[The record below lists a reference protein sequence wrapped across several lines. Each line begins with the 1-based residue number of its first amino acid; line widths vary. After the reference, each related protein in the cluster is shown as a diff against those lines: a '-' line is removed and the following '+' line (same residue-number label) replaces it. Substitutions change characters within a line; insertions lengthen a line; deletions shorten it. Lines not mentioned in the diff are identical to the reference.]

1 MRALA
6 LEESGRVTLI
16 DAPVPDAPGECLIRV
31 RAAGICGT
39 DLQMID
45 GYADYHGIF
54 GHEFVGTV
62 ERATSPADAHW
73 VGRRVVG
80 EINVGCGSC
89 GWCRSGVKE
98 HCEHRTVLGI
108 RQRAGSFAEYLSLP
122 AANLHEVP
130 GEVEDHAA
138 VFAEPIAA
146 ACRILEQVPIQ
157 PDARVAVLGD
167 GRMGI
172 LTAQV
177 LRTVAAAVT
186 LIGRHDRK
194 LAVARGLGI
203 ATLRADESAG
213 NQFDVVVDVTG
224 RADGLAAALTLVRPL
239 GTIVLKSTT
248 HGETAVAL
256 WPVVVHEVTLVGS
269 RCGPFARAIDLLAGG
284 SISVLPLI
292 AGSFGLDD
300 HGEAFGAARRELKV
314 IFTANGGDR

>member
-1 MRALA
+1 MRALS
-6 LEESGRVTLI
+6 LDGSGRVALI
-16 DAPVPDAPGECLIRV
+16 EVPAPDAPGECLIRV

-45 GYADYHGIF
+45 GYADYRGIF

-62 ERATSPADAHW
+62 EQSSSPADAHW

-108 RQRAGSFAEYLSLP
+108 RERAGSFAEYLSLP

-130 GEVEDHAA
+130 EAVEDRAA
-138 VFAEPIAA
+138 VFVEPVAA
-146 ACRILEQVPIQ
+146 ACRILEQVPMQ
-157 PDARVAVLGD
+157 PDARLAVLGD
-167 GRMGI
+167 GRMGL

-177 LRTVAAAVT
+177 LRTAVPALT

-194 LAVARGLGI
+194 LAVARSLGI
-203 ATLRADESAG
+203 ATLHVEASGRHR
-213 NQFDVVVDVTG
+213 FDIVVDATG
-224 RADGLAAALTLVRPL
+224 RADGLAAAMTLVRPL

-248 HGETAVAL
+248 HGETAAAL
-256 WPVVVHEVTLVGS
+256 WPVVVHEVTVVGS
-269 RCGPFARAIDLLAGG
+269 RCGPFARAIDLLTSG
-284 SISVLPLI
+284 SVSVLPLI
-292 AGSFGLDD
+292 AGSYALAD
-300 HGEAFGAARRELKV
+300 HEEAFRAARRQLKV
-314 IFTANGGDR
+314 LFMPNRA

>member
-1 MRALA
+1 MRAVSLDG
-6 LEESGRVTLI
+6 SGRVTLV

-31 RAAGICGT
+31 RAAGIGGT

-45 GYADYHGIF
+45 GYADYRGIF

-62 ERATSPADAHW
+62 ERSSSTADAHW

-89 GWCRSGVKE
+89 DWCRSGVKE

-108 RQRAGSFAEYLSLP
+108 RQRAGSFAAFVSLP

-130 GEVEDHAA
+130 NEVEDRAA
-138 VFAEPIAA
+138 IFVEPIAA
-146 ACRILEQVPIQ
+146 ACRILEQIPIRS
-157 PDARVAVLGD
+157 DARIAILGD

-177 LRTVAAAVT
+177 LRTAAAAVT

-194 LAVARGLGI
+194 LAVARSLGI
-203 ATLRADESAG
+203 ATLRADGSAG
-213 NQFDVVVDVTG
+213 DQFDVVVDVTG

-248 HGETAVAL
+248 HGDTAVAL
-256 WPVVVHEVTLVGS
+256 WPVVVHEVTVVGS
-269 RCGPFARAIDLLAGG
+269 RCGPFARAIDLLASG

-292 AGSFGLDD
+292 AGSFSLDD
-300 HGEAFGAARRELKV
+300 HAEAFVAARRELKV
-314 IFTANGGDR
+314 LFTP